1 MANAKEPRITLSEEQ
16 MEDNYN
22 EQRSHLKCL

>member
-1 MANAKEPRITLSEEQ
+1 MANTKEPRITLSEEQ

-22 EQRSHLKCL
+22 KQRSHLKCL